1 MSKPDFKF
9 YVYTKTSKNNPY
21 WLEPLKHI
29 IEGCINN
36 EQKCQKIFYEHYYGY
51 ALKSVFRYIY
61 RYERA
66 TDVVNDGFVKI
77 FRNFKNFRYSDEENL
92 EKIVMGWIR
101 RILINTAVDELR
113 RQNMMPEVGDLPEHL
128 WQEPDNELPPDQ
140 LIIYKELILQLKR
153 LPPSYRTVF
162 NMFVIDGYTHQE
174 IANELGI
181 SVGTSKSTLFKA
193 KAFLKNYLN
202 NQVSEADVCS
212 I

>member
-1 MSKPDFKF
+1 M
-9 YVYTKTSKNNPY
+9 
-21 WLEPLKHI
+21 EPLKHI

-36 EQKCQKIFYEHYYGY
+36 EGKCQKIFYEHYYGY

-174 IANELGI
+174 IANELSI